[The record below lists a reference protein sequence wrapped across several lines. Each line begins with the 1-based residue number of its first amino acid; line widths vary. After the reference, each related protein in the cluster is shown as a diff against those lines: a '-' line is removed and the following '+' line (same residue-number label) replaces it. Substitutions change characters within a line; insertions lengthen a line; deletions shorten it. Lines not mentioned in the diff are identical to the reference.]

1 MKKSIP
7 EEIQSQVIII
17 IATYNNKVYKNSKTL
32 AYFPVFKG
40 DFLYLNRKEGK
51 LENPMAR
58 LRFMGQIDNWEF
70 AIYKWSSERYDP
82 DEDFFPG
89 YQYLDG
95 TINGAMHAGDEAY
108 PPKWTPKE
116 SDFHSFLNY
125 LLKKK

>member
-7 EEIQSQVIII
+7 EEIQSQVKII

-32 AYFPVFKG
+32 AYSAVIKG
-40 DFLYLNRKEGK
+40 NFLYLNRKEGE

-58 LRFMGQIDNWEF
+58 LRFMGKIDNWEF
-70 AIYKWSSERYDP
+70 AIFKWSTERYDP

-89 YQYLDG
+89 VQHLDG
-95 TINGAMHAGDEAY
+95 TLEGAMYAGDEAY